1 MFLVVNN
8 YKMGRKAMRRLGL
21 LLMLLVWC
29 NSFYAQERTQDFN
42 FNWKFTLVEDT
53 KTPTNLP
60 LDDTKWRDVRLPH
73 DWSVEASFSEDLDGA
88 TGYLP
93 GGVGIYQKHFDAP
106 ADAESKN
113 VFVLFDGVYNNAT
126 FWLNGKLL
134 GENPY
139 GYSPTYFD
147 LTEVLKT
154 DGTKNILTVHVDHSR
169 YVDSRWY
176 TGSGIYRH
184 VKLIT
189 VDKLHIPIWGT
200 FVTTPEVSTEVA
212 TVQIQTKIKNG
223 YSKNQNVTLITKII
237 DNEGKTITLQEK
249 ETKIGSGKEIEVLQ
263 SLQVANPK
271 LWDTENPNLY
281 KVITNVSVKGKVID
295 TYTTPFGI
303 RSLLFDKDKGFFLN
317 GKPTYVKGV
326 CLHHDAGLVGAAVP
340 KGVWERRLQIL
351 KEGGVNAI
359 RTSHNP
365 FSEEFL
371 DLCDEMGFL
380 VQNEIF
386 DEMDNPKDKQHNMN
400 EKSVQYITRGYTE
413 HFQKWGESD
422 LKRTM
427 LRDRNHP
434 SVFQW
439 SIGNEIEWTYEG
451 YKHVS
456 GLWDPEVK
464 GGYWNKIPHL
474 TKEEMIARY
483 NALPDRKFKLA
494 ETAKRLSKWVKEMDQ
509 TRPVTANLIIPVASL
524 ASGYADAL
532 DVVGFSYQTNQYH
545 WSKKNYPNKFLTGT
559 ENSGGWQDWNSI
571 IENPMVFSMFMWTG
585 IDYMGE
591 ATNKW
596 PQKGWDGDLLD
607 FAGFKKQ
614 GWYYFKSIW
623 VNKPHVSIGTTP
635 LEGSGFESDSLS
647 GKAVASSKK
656 VLNWNNSKANMHWN
670 YKPGELVVVEVPTN
684 NHVVELFLNNRSLGS
699 RSLSD
704 NPDRIL
710 RWVVPFEAGT
720 LTARAGFEG
729 QEVESVLKT
738 TSAAVAIKLSVDK
751 TTLNSDGYDVAHIIA
766 QLVDK
771 DGLEVKTEN
780 AELTFNVDGNVKVL
794 GVDNGS
800 KDNIQ
805 DFQSNKIITF
815 KGKALLLVQSLKDKT
830 GKMNIKAKAPNLKS
844 NLVVIQVE

>member
-1 MFLVVNN
+1 MT
-8 YKMGRKAMRRLGL
+8 
-21 LLMLLVWC
+21 LLVCC

-93 GGVGIYQKHFDAP
+93 GGVGIYQKHFDTP

-200 FVTTPEVSTEVA
+200 FVTTPEVSAEVA

-223 YSKNQNVTLITKII
+223 YGKNQNVTLITKII
-237 DNEGKTITLQEK
+237 DNQGKTVTLKEK

-263 SLQVANPK
+263 RLQVANPK
-271 LWDTENPNLY
+271 LWDTEHPNLY

-439 SIGNEIEWTYEG
+439 SIGNEIEWTYE
-451 YKHVS
+451 
-456 GLWDPEVK
+456 
-464 GGYWNKIPHL
+464 
-474 TKEEMIARY
+474 
-483 NALPDRKFKLA
+483 
-494 ETAKRLSKWVKEMDQ
+494 
-509 TRPVTANLIIPVASL
+509 
-524 ASGYADAL
+524 
-532 DVVGFSYQTNQYH
+532 
-545 WSKKNYPNKFLTGT
+545 
-559 ENSGGWQDWNSI
+559 
-571 IENPMVFSMFMWTG
+571 
-585 IDYMGE
+585 
-591 ATNKW
+591 
-596 PQKGWDGDLLD
+596 
-607 FAGFKKQ
+607 
-614 GWYYFKSIW
+614 
-623 VNKPHVSIGTTP
+623 
-635 LEGSGFESDSLS
+635 
-647 GKAVASSKK
+647 
-656 VLNWNNSKANMHWN
+656 
-670 YKPGELVVVEVPTN
+670 
-684 NHVVELFLNNRSLGS
+684 
-699 RSLSD
+699 
-704 NPDRIL
+704 
-710 RWVVPFEAGT
+710 
-720 LTARAGFEG
+720 
-729 QEVESVLKT
+729 
-738 TSAAVAIKLSVDK
+738 AIS
-751 TTLNSDGYDVAHIIA
+751 T
-766 QLVDK
+766 
-771 DGLEVKTEN
+771 
-780 AELTFNVDGNVKVL
+780 
-794 GVDNGS
+794 
-800 KDNIQ
+800 
-805 DFQSNKIITF
+805 
-815 KGKALLLVQSLKDKT
+815 
-830 GKMNIKAKAPNLKS
+830 
-844 NLVVIQVE
+844 

>member
-1 MFLVVNN
+1 M
-8 YKMGRKAMRRLGL
+8 KKIRLIVAL
-21 LLMLLVWC
+21 FACC
-29 NSFYAQERTQDFN
+29 NMFYAQERTLDFN
-42 FNWKFTLVEDT
+42 FDWKFTLVKET
-53 KTPTNLP
+53 GIPATLP
-60 LDDTKWRDVRLPH
+60 LDDASWKDIRLPH
-73 DWSVEASFSEDLDGA
+73 DWSVEASFNEDFDGA

-93 GGVGIYQKHFDAP
+93 GGVGIYQKHFDTP
-106 ADAESKN
+106 ANSDSKN
-113 VFVLFDGVYNNAT
+113 VFILFDGVYNNAT

-139 GYSPTYFD
+139 GYSPTYFN
-147 LTEVLKT
+147 LTKALKT
-154 DGTKNILTVHVDHSR
+154 DGSKNILTVHVDHSR

-176 TGSGIYRH
+176 TGSGIYRN

-200 FVTTPEVSTEVA
+200 FVTTPEINNDAA
-212 TVQIQTKIKNG
+212 TVQINTKIKND
-223 YSKNQNVTLITKII
+223 YSKNHNIKVVTKII
-237 DNEGKTITLQEK
+237 DNQGVTVALQEK
-249 ETKIGSGKEIEVLQ
+249 ETKISSGKEIELSQ
-263 SLQVANPK
+263 SLEVANPK
-271 LWDTENPNLY
+271 LWDIEHPNMY
-281 KVITNVSVKGKVID
+281 KVITDILVKGKITD
-295 TYTTPFGI
+295 SYTTPFGI
-303 RSLLFDKDKGFFLN
+303 RSLLFDKDNGFFLN
-317 GKPTYVKGV
+317 GKSTYVKGI
-326 CLHHDAGLVGAAVP
+326 CIHHDGGLVGVAVP
-340 KGVWERRLQIL
+340 KGVWRRRLQIL
-351 KEGGVNAI
+351 KDGGVNAI

-371 DLCDEMGFL
+371 DLCDEMGIL

-386 DEMDNPKDKQHNMN
+386 DEMDNPKDKQLNKN
-400 EKSVQYITRGYTE
+400 EQSEQYITRGYTE

-456 GLWDPEVK
+456 GLWEPGV
-464 GGYWNKIPHL
+464 GGYWNKIPQL

-483 NALPDRKFKLA
+483 KALPERKFMLA
-494 ETAKRLSKWVKEMDQ
+494 ETAKRLSKWVKELDQ
-509 TRPVTANLIIPVASL
+509 TRPVTSNLIIPVASL

-532 DVVGFSYQTNQYH
+532 DIVGFSYQTNQYA
-545 WSKKNYPNKFLTGT
+545 WSKKNYPDKLLTGS
-559 ENSGGWQDWNSI
+559 ENSGSWQDWNSI
-571 IENPMVFSMFMWTG
+571 IENPMVFSMYMWTG

-591 ATNKW
+591 SHKKW

-623 VNKPHVSIGTTP
+623 VNKPHVSIGTMP
-635 LEGSGFESDSLS
+635 LKNSGFERDSLS
-647 GKAVASSKK
+647 GKAIATSAK

-710 RWVVPFEAGT
+710 RWIVPFEAGT
-720 LTARAGFEG
+720 LTAKAGFKG
-729 QEVESVLKT
+729 QEVESILKT
-738 TSAAVAIKLSVDK
+738 TSAAVAIKLSTDK
-751 TTLNSDGYDVAHIIA
+751 TVLNSDGYDVAHVVA
-766 QLVDK
+766 QLIDK
-771 DGLEVKTEN
+771 DGLEVKTEE
-780 AELTFNVDGNVKVL
+780 ASLKFDVDGKVKVL

-800 KDNIQ
+800 NKSIQ
-805 DFQSNKIITF
+805 DYQSNKITTY
-815 KGKALLLVQSLKDKT
+815 KGRALLLVQSLKEKT
-830 GKMNIKAKAPNLKS
+830 GYIKIKATAPRLDS
-844 NLVVIQVE
+844 NLVTLQTK